1 MRPAFKLSLVCLIF
15 LLALFIRSEYIR
27 EEGKYILGADPYYHY
42 RMAETII
49 TEGSRPEWD
58 YIACYPT
65 GKPVSYPPLFQYYLA
80 YSFKVI
86 GNPLGMDLFH
96 WCIYGSIIPLFFCI
110 VLIFVIGSLLISDYG
125 GLLAALL
132 FGTIPAVT
140 MRTVIGFTDTD
151 TFVLLFSLLIV
162 LFFVLTI
169 RLYTQYHTFS
179 IVSAFLC
186 GSSLFLFSKTWPG
199 YWYMLPLVCAGY
211 AVWIL
216 QKRELNR
223 LEAFI
228 FFLVGF
234 IGFFALFEGAYIELV
249 AVFMGVLLFEV
260 SKRMDKDALSVGIGV
275 IVLGVSA
282 WAVFSLD
289 VISPVFSFLPF
300 AVDPAS
306 DVLAHNVTQMIVD
319 NFRMTPE
326 ITWQLLGPSLVL
338 APLGVFF
345 LIKERKW
352 WIFTFLTLYISGT
365 SFMLLRGG
373 RFSLLLAIPLCLGAA
388 WGVDYVYCF
397 LQSRYA
403 NYAKL
408 TVSVIIVIVLSIHLV
423 QSNKFNN
430 GARFMDDDLWE
441 ALTWIDSTTD
451 PDSVVISHWGLGF
464 LVESVARRHSVM
476 NGSQYDL
483 FWRMVKFGTI
493 LTTENEEIAVKEVY
507 GFNNI
512 SEVENIR
519 TFSSDSEMAQK
530 QIADEMTPFAEGN
543 AYLLIDEYTALTL
556 SWWSLYG
563 TWNYAVQDGESVY
576 YNVAFLSS
584 ARKQGKIIEYTYASG
599 HDMIFVYKADEMFHG
614 FVPQKGQ
621 ITPVSGTI
629 FFKNGNKYFLVR
641 DEGAY
646 GILFLPYCEEEYLGK
661 DIVFH
666 NMSTYI
672 LGIPVQLRDSLI
684 TYLYFLDGDGLTYFE
699 LVKDCGKVKV
709 YKVLKTPQK
718 GLNKGC
724 IQEEDEFSLVV
735 VPT

>member
-1 MRPAFKLSLVCLIF
+1 M
-15 LLALFIRSEYIR
+15 LALFIRSEYIR

-42 RMAETII
+42 RMAETIV
-49 TEGSRPEWD
+49 TEGSLPEWD
-58 YIACYPT
+58 CVACYPT

-80 YSFKVI
+80 YSFKII

-96 WCIYGSIIPLFFCI
+96 WCIYGGIIPLFFCI
-110 VLIFVIGSLLISDYG
+110 VLVFVIGSLIINDYG
-125 GLLAALL
+125 GLLAALF

-151 TFVLLFSLLIV
+151 TFVLLFSLLVI

-169 RLYTQYHTFS
+169 QLYTQNNTFS
-179 IVSAFLC
+179 IISAFLC
-186 GSSLFLFSKTWPG
+186 GFSLFLFSKTWSG

-211 AVWIL
+211 AVWIF
-216 QKRELNR
+216 QKRELIQ
-223 LEAFI
+223 LEALI
-228 FFLVGF
+228 FFLMGF
-234 IGFFALFEGAYIELV
+234 IGFFALFEGVYIEV
-249 AVFMGVLLFEV
+249 AAVVTGVLLFEV
-260 SKRMDKDALSVGIGV
+260 IKRMDRTTLSVGIGS
-275 IVLGVSA
+275 IVLGVSL
-282 WAVFSLD
+282 WVVFSLD

-319 NFRMTPE
+319 NFHMTPE
-326 ITWQLLGPSLVL
+326 TTWKLLGPSLIL
-338 APLGVFF
+338 APLGLVF

-352 WIFTFLTLYISGT
+352 SIFAFLTFYIAGASL
-365 SFMLLRGG
+365 MLLRGG
-373 RFSLLLAIPLCLGAA
+373 RFSLLLAIPLCLGAV
-388 WGVDYVYCF
+388 WGMVYVYRF
-397 LQSRYA
+397 LHSRFE
-403 NYAKL
+403 NYAKFI
-408 TVSVIIVIVLSIHLV
+408 VFIVILVVLSIHLV

-441 ALTWIDSTTD
+441 ALTWIDSNTD
-451 PDSVVISHWGLGF
+451 PDSVVITHWGLGY

-493 LTTENEEIAVKEVY
+493 LTTENEEVAVKEVY
-507 GFNNI
+507 GFDNI
-512 SEVENIR
+512 LEVENIR
-519 TFSSDSEMAQK
+519 RFSSDSEIAQK
-530 QIADEMTPFAEGN
+530 QIADEMTSFAEEN
-543 AYLLIDEYTALTL
+543 AYLLVDEYTALTL

-563 TWNYAVQDGESVY
+563 TWNYHVQDGESVY

-584 ARKQGKIIEYTYASG
+584 ARKLGETIEYTYASG
-599 HDMIFVYKADEMFHG
+599 HDMIFLYKENDKFHG

-621 ITPVSGTI
+621 ITPVLGTI
-629 FFKNGNKYFLVR
+629 FYKDGNKYFLKR

-646 GILFLPYCEEEYLGK
+646 GILFLPYCEEEYPGK
-661 DIVFH
+661 DPVFCH
-666 NMSTYI
+666 MSTYI
-672 LGIPVQLRDSLI
+672 LGVPVELQDSLM
-684 TYLYFLDGDGLTYFE
+684 TYLYFLDGGGLQYFE

-724 IQEEDEFSLVV
+724 IQEEDEFSLVA
-735 VPT
+735 VPA